1 MLIYQSCPWN
11 IMEHE
16 QVKLSDGSIVDK
28 QIITLISRINALGFK
43 TDMSC
48 QNVNG
53 FIWIRFPHPCQVNE
67 FVQYLFATISR
78 LSGESIGSAK
88 FFEWNVGTVH
98 RISGIGENA
107 WKATFSV
114 IPGISLWI
122 PISDRDLLERLLE

>member
-1 MLIYQSCPWN
+1 MLIYHIYPLN

-16 QVKLSDGSIVDK
+16 QVKLLDRSIVDR
-28 QIITLISRINALGFK
+28 QIFTLISRINTLGIE

-48 QNVNG
+48 QNVDG

-67 FVQYLFATISR
+67 FVQRLFEKISY

-88 FFEWNVGTVH
+88 FFEWNGGTAH

-122 PISDRDLLERLLE
+122 PISDRDLLESLLE